1 MKIQIL
7 TAARE
12 KIPNPP
18 IHDFERLP
26 IIFRQF
32 GHDVDYVVK
41 SEWSKFYW
49 KYLKFKP
56 DVIIAVGPIAALP
69 GFLKKIGFIRKSLLV
84 NDWTDYWTETMGEKH
99 GIAKI
104 AFLEFYGI
112 EKADV
117 IVTSTKFNYDR
128 ALLLG
133 KKTYYR
139 QHGVDLDLEKVKEA
153 KLEGKFK
160 ILYCGSQDNKM
171 KRIEKLIEAVKGLD
185 CDLYLIGKPNPELQK
200 TAGKNVHFLG
210 FIPPNEIASY
220 YKAADI
226 ITMTMDSDGSLKLF
240 EAFKV
245 GKPLLALN
253 GRISNIL
260 THRENAYLT
269 PNLREGIIEIM
280 KDKKLREYLSTNI
293 RKIKTMTWEEVAK
306 FYLEI
311 LDKELKL
318 RKP

>member
-12 KIPNPP
+12 KVPDPP

-26 IIFRQF
+26 ILFRKL
-32 GHDVDYVVK
+32 GHDVDYIVK
-41 SEWSKFYW
+41 SEWWRVYLR
-49 KYLKFKP
+49 YLKFKP
-56 DVIIAVGPIAALP
+56 DVIISVGPIAALP
-69 GFLKKIGFIRKSLLV
+69 GFLKRIGLIKRALLV

-112 EKADV
+112 EKADLV
-117 IVTSTKFNYDR
+117 VTSTIFNYDR
-128 ALLLG
+128 ARLLG
-133 KKTYYR
+133 KKAYYR
-139 QHGVDLDLEKVKEA
+139 QHGVDLNLEKVKEA

-171 KRIEKLIEAVKGLD
+171 KRIEKLIDAVRDLD
-185 CDLYLIGKPNPELQK
+185 CDLYLMGKPNPDLQK
-200 TAGKNVHFLG
+200 IASKNVHFLG
-210 FIPPNEIASY
+210 FIPPKEIPPY

-240 EAFKV
+240 QAFKV

-269 PNLREGIIEIM
+269 PNLREGLIELM
-280 KDKKLREYLSTNI
+280 KDKKLREYLSNNI
-293 RKIKTMTWEEVAK
+293 KKMKTMTWEEVAK
-306 FYLEI
+306 YYIEI
-311 LDKELKL
+311 LEKELKL
-318 RKP
+318 RKS